1 MFWTR
6 GSAYMGVK
14 AKVSAAILV
23 FIVAASLLAPLFYH
37 YSPHRI
43 DLDHIKTSPGFS
55 HLFGTDQEGRDVLA
69 RVLEGAK
76 ISIGVSLLAAISAMV
91 IGLAVG
97 VVSGYAGGKVDTALM
112 AFVDLILA
120 FPSLLLAIGI
130 SVVLPPG
137 MFTVM
142 IAIAAVGW
150 ASFARLTR
158 GYVLGIRDAQ
168 YVEAA
173 RAIGC
178 GRYRV
183 LFAHILPQCMPLA
196 LTMLTLKI
204 GGFIITEASLSFLG
218 LGAQP
223 PVATWGGMIS
233 SGRAYL
239 ETAPWI
245 SVFPGIAI
253 ALTTFCFNALGD
265 ALAKN

>member
-6 GSAYMGVK
+6 GCACMGVK
-14 AKVSAAILV
+14 ARVSAAILV
-23 FIVAASLLAPLFYH
+23 FIVAASLLAPVLYP
-37 YSPHRI
+37 YNPHQI
-43 DLDHIKTSPGFS
+43 DLDNIKAKPGFT

-69 RVLEGAK
+69 RALEGAK
-76 ISIGVSLLAAISAMV
+76 ISIGVSILAAISAMV
-91 IGLAVG
+91 IGLAIG
-97 VVSGYAGGKVDTALM
+97 VVSGYAGGKIDTAMM
-112 AFVDLILA
+112 ALVDLILA

-130 SVVLPPG
+130 SVVLPSG
-137 MFTVM
+137 MLTVM
-142 IAIAAVGW
+142 LAIAAVGW

-168 YVEAA
+168 FVEAA

-178 GRYRV
+178 GRMRI
-183 LFAHILPQCMPLA
+183 LFVHILPQCMPLA
-196 LTMLTLKI
+196 FTLLTLKI
-204 GGFIITEASLSFLG
+204 GGYIITEASLSFLG

-223 PVATWGGMIS
+223 PVATWGAMIS

-239 ETAPWI
+239 EVAPWI
-245 SVFPGIAI
+245 TIFPGIAI